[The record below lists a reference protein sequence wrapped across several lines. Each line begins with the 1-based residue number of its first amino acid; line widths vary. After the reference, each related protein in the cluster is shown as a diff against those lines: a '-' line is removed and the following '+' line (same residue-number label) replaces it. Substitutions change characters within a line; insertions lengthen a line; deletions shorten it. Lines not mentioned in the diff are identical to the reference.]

1 MDHYTLP
8 WKFPESVPLS
18 LRDLIGRPVRTVRPG
33 EVITL
38 EYIAGRVTF
47 FLDEPDVVLLLE
59 LQHFVLAGAQILFDL
74 NQLLGDRGG
83 DVAALVGAH
92 AFLHVEILLHHRV

>member
-18 LRDLIGRPVRTVRPG
+18 LRDVIGRPVRTVRPG

-47 FLDEPDVVLLLE
+47 FLDE
-59 LQHFVLAGAQILFDL
+59 AG
-74 NQLLGDRGG
+74 
-83 DVAALVGAH
+83 LVT
-92 AFLHVEILLHHRV
+92 EIGFEPEDSATRMA

>member
-1 MDHYTLP
+1 MENHSWP

-47 FLDEPDVVLLLE
+47 FLDDAGRVIDIGFEPE
-59 LQHFVLAGAQILFDL
+59 ESATRSA
-74 NQLLGDRGG
+74 
-83 DVAALVGAH
+83 
-92 AFLHVEILLHHRV
+92 